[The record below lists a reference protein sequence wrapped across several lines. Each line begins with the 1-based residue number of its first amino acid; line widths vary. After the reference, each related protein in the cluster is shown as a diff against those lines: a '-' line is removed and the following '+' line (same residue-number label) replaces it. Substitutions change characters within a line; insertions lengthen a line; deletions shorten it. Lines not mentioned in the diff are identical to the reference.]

1 MAEKKLTKKQLAALR
16 QLAVDL
22 ANAALAEDDDTVLVC
37 NPVTEPAFFPIED
50 QRFDTCK
57 WCNVDIYYDK
67 MMPSPIGL
75 VRVCVP
81 CGRLLLE
88 AQKKGAN

>member
-1 MAEKKLTKKQLAALR
+1 MAERKLTKKQLAAIR

-37 NPVTEPAFFPIED
+37 NVLSEPAYFPPED

-57 WCNVDIYYDK
+57 WCNVDIYFDK
-67 MMPSPIGL
+67 MMPSPFGL

-81 CGRLLLE
+81 CGVLLLE